1 MKKLLILYP
10 FLLFCLISKADNQL
24 KLTNW
29 EIKSTTEIS
38 ENAEKVSMPSFQA
51 TDWYEATV
59 PTTVLNALVKQNVY
73 PDPRIGMNNFL
84 IPDVSDEFN
93 KKMDLAKYSY
103 LGNGKNPWQEPYWY
117 RTTFTLPKQYKNK
130 KIWLNLNGIKR
141 RCSRHV
147 PPLQIRYNRLYP
159 AHTELYCY
167 KNISSGPS
175 RNS

>member
-93 KKMDLAKYSY
+93 KKMDLANTVTWAMEKILGRNLIGIARPSLCLSNIKTKKY
-103 LGNGKNPWQEPYWY
+103 G
-117 RTTFTLPKQYKNK
+117 
-130 KIWLNLNGIKR
+130 
-141 RCSRHV
+141 
-147 PPLQIRYNRLYP
+147 
-159 AHTELYCY
+159 
-167 KNISSGPS
+167 
-175 RNS
+175 

>member
-103 LGNGKNPWQEPYWY
+103 LGNGKNPWQYLNIEV
-117 RTTFTLPKQYKNK
+117 LPR
-130 KIWLNLNGIKR
+130 ISIKYSFIFSWFSF
-141 RCSRHV
+141 CVCLS
-147 PPLQIRYNRLYP
+147 I
-159 AHTELYCY
+159 
-167 KNISSGPS
+167 KSI
-175 RNS
+175 